1 MKHRIFLVLLTNS
14 FMSLAHYS
22 YGADDFWASLF
33 SKWQPKATTKPS
45 SKAKDEKKAAR
56 NLVSQDD
63 VAKQTPEK
71 RPDNCEPLKAM
82 GCIHMEGKCAKEH
95 VTSENVRI
103 CLEYEHKYKC
113 PVTTS
118 YAQRGVKGLPTGYCM
133 TGDCLKTTRSSN
145 KNMLDALSK
154 LEALKQIQKS
164 QMGDPIRIFTGEA
177 LSCTTNFGGSFKDC
191 CGGMDGLGLTLKLA
205 TSCTADEDRL
215 AAGRGKGCC
224 VFIGSIKKDNP
235 LDINFSKKYVYCC
248 FPTKLSR
255 IFQEQGRRQL
265 GLSFGT
271 AENPD
276 CRGLTIDELQ
286 RIDMSKINFQEVFA
300 ELAQDISKATAR
312 LKQSMAR
319 KQKAFSQDN
328 VQNLQKQKQEELFS
342 KMKQSTSQTPERG
355 VHEEISY

>member
-1 MKHRIFLVLLTNS
+1 MVSLTI
-14 FMSLAHYS
+14 MPKET
-22 YGADDFWASLF
+22 YGADDFWASIF
-33 SKWQPKATTKPS
+33 GKRQPKAAAKPS
-45 SKAKDEKKAAR
+45 PIAKDEKRTAR
-56 NLVSQDD
+56 SLVPQAD
-63 VAKQTPEK
+63 VEKQTSEK
-71 RPDNCEPLKAM
+71 RPDNCEPLKAL

-95 VTSENVRI
+95 VTSGSVRI

-118 YAQRGVKGLPTGYCM
+118 YAQRGAKGLPTGYCM

-145 KNMLDALSK
+145 NNMLDALSK

-164 QMGDPIRIFTGEA
+164 QMGDPIKIFTGEA

-271 AENPD
+271 PENPN

-300 ELAQDISKATAR
+300 
-312 LKQSMAR
+312 
-319 KQKAFSQDN
+319 
-328 VQNLQKQKQEELFS
+328 
-342 KMKQSTSQTPERG
+342 
-355 VHEEISY
+355 

>member
-33 SKWQPKATTKPS
+33 SKWQPKATTEPS

-82 GCIHMEGKCAKEH
+82 GCIHMEGKCVKEH
-95 VTSENVRI
+95 ITSENVRI

-300 ELAQDISKATAR
+300 ELAHNISKATAR
-312 LKQSMAR
+312 LKQSMDH

-328 VQNLQKQKQEELFS
+328 AQNLQKQKQEDLFS
-342 KMKQSTSQTPERG
+342 KMKQSTSQAPERV